1 MINIAETRELYMFIL
16 SMVSSVVY
24 IQPAVNDKCPG
35 FLFVFCRKLARKKTQ
50 QSSLTTRPRLF
61 LTLLPCKIWVLYLKK
76 MQVKIKTFFWCLKS
90 AQGLDLRCKT
100 PELSFARKYLPLV
113 KGWVVVS

>member
-35 FLFVFCRKLARKKTQ
+35 CIYTTELTIDKINIYN
-50 QSSLTTRPRLF
+50 SL
-61 LTLLPCKIWVLYLKK
+61 V
-76 MQVKIKTFFWCLKS
+76 S
-90 AQGLDLRCKT
+90 AILII
-100 PELSFARKYLPLV
+100 
-113 KGWVVVS
+113 